1 MRTIGFTALLAGAA
15 WAVLPMTASAKE
27 LLSVKA
33 ALLGAFPAA
42 TQRTAQWVALSS
54 NQVGRIKA
62 TSAQRRIPNVL
73 QYYTAMTDGIV
84 TGYAIVHAVPGKHG
98 PIRLLVATTP
108 ELAVVRADILS
119 FHEIRGHGVRKQ
131 SFLSQ
136 FVGKTLAGSGTQRAD
151 VDGITGATISSRAV
165 AQGVVEALALLQSA
179 TPQSTWPRPVG
190 AFHPRQGTSARAI
203 FQRQAAP

>member
-1 MRTIGFTALLAGAA
+1 MRAIGLTALLAGAA
-15 WAVLPMTASAKE
+15 WAVLPMAASAKE
-27 LLSVKA
+27 LLSVKD
-33 ALLGAFPAA
+33 ALVGAFPAA

-73 QYYTAMTDGIV
+73 QYYTAMTDGLV
-84 TGYAIVHAVPGKHG
+84 TGYAVVHAVPGKHG

-108 ELAVVRADILS
+108 ELAVVRTVILS
-119 FHEIRGHGVRKQ
+119 FHERRGRSIRKQ

-179 TPQSTWPRPVG
+179 IKRDT
-190 AFHPRQGTSARAI
+190 H
-203 FQRQAAP
+203 